1 MTSIWQDST
10 ALVTGASRGIGAA
23 LAAEIS
29 RRGAPRLVL
38 VARDRAAL
46 EAAAA
51 PLRAAG
57 REVTVVAADL
67 ADPAAPAAL
76 QREVEQRGLAVDHLV
91 NNAGVGPQGRFQDS
105 GVERHLATIDLNVR
119 ALTELSARFLP
130 GMIARRRG
138 GILNIASTAAH
149 QGLAWLPSYSGSKAY
164 VMTWSEAVWTGLRGT
179 GVRCCCVL
187 PGPVDTPFFEK
198 NDLRSP
204 PPKWMMQSAETV
216 ARRALDGYE
225 RDDCH
230 LITHPPFRL
239 AAWSTRLVPRAIA
252 ARLGAF
258 YGRPPGRARGA

>member
-1 MTSIWQDST
+1 MISIWQNST

-23 LAAEIS
+23 LAAEIA
-29 RRGAPRLVL
+29 RRAARLIL
-38 VARDRAAL
+38 VARDREAL
-46 EAAAA
+46 EVTAA

-57 REVTVVAADL
+57 SEVTVVVADL
-67 ADPAAPAAL
+67 ADPAAPVAL
-76 QREVEQRGLAVDHLV
+76 QREVERRGLAVDHLI

-105 GVERHLATIDLNVR
+105 PVERHLATIDVNVR
-119 ALTELSARFLP
+119 AVTELSARFLP
-130 GMIARRRG
+130 GMVARRRG

-149 QGLAWLPSYSGSKAY
+149 QGLVWLPAYSGSKAY

-179 GVRCCCVL
+179 GVRCCCVS

-204 PPKWMMQSAETV
+204 PPRWMMQSAETV
-216 ARRALDGYE
+216 AQRALDGYE

-230 LITHPPFRL
+230 VITHPPFRL
-239 AAWSTRLVPRAIA
+239 AAWSTRLVPRALA

-258 YGRPPGRARGA
+258 YGRPATREPGA